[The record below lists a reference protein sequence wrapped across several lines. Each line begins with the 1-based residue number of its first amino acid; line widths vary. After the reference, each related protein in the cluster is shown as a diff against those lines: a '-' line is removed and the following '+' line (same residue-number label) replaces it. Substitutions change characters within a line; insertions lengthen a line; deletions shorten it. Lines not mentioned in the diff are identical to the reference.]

1 MMVHLGQAPVATPM
15 SSVLEWGC
23 PIVHAMAGTVAKA
36 VSPGA
41 DQALPSNLM
50 PVLGF
55 AFAAGVVSAG
65 ATVAVERFGGRV
77 GGILGTVPT
86 TIMPATMGLFATHPM
101 DADGTSS
108 EGFLR
113 SVAMVPAGMMLNA
126 AFLASWRVLPT
137 WLHAED
143 SRTTLWRCVAA
154 SLAVWALLS
163 LAWVL
168 AMNAIEPSV
177 EALLAIGGGTLVAT
191 ATLGIV
197 LCRHGVPAPKGTN
210 HVTWPVLVARGVAAG
225 GAIAV
230 ALVTARSGHA
240 IAGGMAVTFPAI
252 FLTTI
257 VGTWLAQGR
266 EVPVGAVGPMVLGSC
281 AVGSYA
287 MLSGLL
293 YPRLGLVLGTPAC
306 WVLAVGCVSVPA
318 GLWLRAHRMRSDQ
331 E

>member
-1 MMVHLGQAPVATPM
+1 MMDEAAKPVL
-15 SSVLEWGC
+15 VL
-23 PIVHAMAGTVAKA
+23 MLAGVD
-36 VSPGA
+36 VSPNDA
-41 DQALPSNLM
+41 WL

-55 AFAAGVVSAG
+55 ALAAGVVSAL

-101 DADGTSS
+101 GADGTASD
-108 EGFLR
+108 GFLR
-113 SVAMVPAGMMLNA
+113 AVAVVPAGMMLNA
-126 AFLASWRVLPT
+126 AFLASWRVLPR
-137 WLHAED
+137 WLHADD
-143 SRTTLWRCVAA
+143 SKSTLWRCVAA
-154 SLAVWALLS
+154 SLAVWAVLS
-163 LAWVL
+163 LAWVVGMH
-168 AMNAIEPSV
+168 AMQPSTGV
-177 EALLAIGGGTLVAT
+177 LLAIGVGTLLAT
-191 ATLGIV
+191 AALGIV

-210 HVTWPVLVARGVAAG
+210 HVMWPVLVARGVAAG
-225 GAIAV
+225 SAIAM
-230 ALVTARSGHA
+230 ALVIAQGGHA

-287 MLSGLL
+287 MLAGVL
-293 YPRLGLVLGTPAC
+293 YPRLGLWIGTPVC

-318 GLWLRAHRMRSDQ
+318 GLWLRAHSMRADQ

>member
-1 MMVHLGQAPVATPM
+1 MIEDVVPAVLPV
-15 SSVLEWGC
+15 L
-23 PIVHAMAGTVAKA
+23 IVGVDAFTAA
-36 VSPGA
+36 SW
-41 DQALPSNLM
+41 M

-55 AFAAGVVSAG
+55 ALAAGIVSAG

-101 DADGTSS
+101 DSDGTSS

-126 AFLASWRVLPT
+126 AFLASWRVLPR
-137 WLHAED
+137 WLHSDD
-143 SRTTLWRCVAA
+143 SRTTLWRCVVA
-154 SLAVWALLS
+154 SLVVWALLS

-168 AMNAIEPSV
+168 GMNALEPSV
-177 EALLAIGGGTLVAT
+177 EALLTIGGGTLVAT

-230 ALVTARSGHA
+230 ALVIARGGHA

-293 YPRLGLVLGTPAC
+293 YPRLGLVLGTPVC
-306 WVLAVGCVSVPA
+306 WILAVGCVSVPA
-318 GLWLRAHRMRSDQ
+318 GLWLRAHSMRSDL

>member
-1 MMVHLGQAPVATPM
+1 MIEGVVPAVHPVLIVGVDAFMAT
-15 SSVLEWGC
+15 SW
-23 PIVHAMAGTVAKA
+23 
-36 VSPGA
+36 
-41 DQALPSNLM
+41 M

-55 AFAAGVVSAG
+55 AVAAGIVSAG

-113 SVAMVPAGMMLNA
+113 SIAMVPAGMMLNA
-126 AFLASWRVLPT
+126 AFLASWRVLPR
-137 WLHAED
+137 WLHADD

-168 AMNAIEPSV
+168 AMNAIEPSI
-177 EALLAIGGGTLVAT
+177 EALLAIGSGTLVAT

-197 LCRHGVPAPKGTN
+197 LCRHGVPAPKGSN

-230 ALVTARSGHA
+230 ALVIARSGHA

-266 EVPVGAVGPMVLGSC
+266 KVPVGAVGPMVLGSC
-281 AVGSYA
+281 SVGSYA

-293 YPRLGLVLGTPAC
+293 YPSLGLVLGTPAC

-318 GLWLRAHRMRSDQ
+318 GLWLRAHRMRSD
-331 E
+331 EE

>member
-1 MMVHLGQAPVATPM
+1 MIEGVVPA
-15 SSVLEWGC
+15 VL
-23 PIVHAMAGTVAKA
+23 PALIVGVDASTAA
-36 VSPGA
+36 SW
-41 DQALPSNLM
+41 M

-55 AFAAGVVSAG
+55 ALAAGVVSAG

-126 AFLASWRVLPT
+126 AFLASWRVTPR
-137 WLHAED
+137 WLHSND
-143 SRTTLWRCVAA
+143 SRTTLWRCVLA

-168 AMNAIEPSV
+168 GMNALEPSV
-177 EALLAIGGGTLVAT
+177 EALLAIGGGTLLAT

-210 HVTWPVLVARGVAAG
+210 QVTWPVLVARGVAAG

-230 ALVTARSGHA
+230 ALVIARGGHA

-287 MLSGLL
+287 MLAGLL

-306 WVLAVGCVSVPA
+306 WILAVGGVSVPA
-318 GLWLRAHRMRSDQ
+318 GLWLRAHSMRSDQ

>member
-1 MMVHLGQAPVATPM
+1 MIGAVAQA
-15 SSVLEWGC
+15 VLA
-23 PIVHAMAGTVAKA
+23 VLAAGVDA
-36 VSPGA
+36 SWI
-41 DQALPSNLM
+41 

-55 AFAAGVVSAG
+55 ALAAGVVSAG
-65 ATVAVERFGGRV
+65 ATVAVERFGGRI

-101 DADGTSS
+101 NADGTSS
-108 EGFLR
+108 DGFLR
-113 SVAMVPAGMMLNA
+113 AVAVVPAGMMLNA
-126 AFLASWRVLPT
+126 AFLASWRVLPR
-137 WLHAED
+137 WLHADD

-154 SLAVWALLS
+154 SLAVWAVLS
-163 LAWVL
+163 LAWVVGTHAL
-168 AMNAIEPSV
+168 QPSTSV
-177 EALLAIGGGTLVAT
+177 LLAIGGGTLMVT

-197 LCRHGVPAPKGTN
+197 LCRHGVPAPKGSN

-230 ALVTARSGHA
+230 ALVIARGGHA

-287 MLSGLL
+287 MLSSLI

-306 WVLAVGCVSVPA
+306 WILAVGCVSVPA
-318 GLWLRAHRMRSDQ
+318 GLWLRAHSMRADQ

>member
-137 WLHAED
+137 WLHADD

>member
-1 MMVHLGQAPVATPM
+1 MIEGVVPA
-15 SSVLEWGC
+15 VL
-23 PIVHAMAGTVAKA
+23 PALIVGVDASTHA
-36 VSPGA
+36 SW
-41 DQALPSNLM
+41 M

-55 AFAAGVVSAG
+55 ALAAGVVSAG

-108 EGFLR
+108 DGFLR

-126 AFLASWRVLPT
+126 AFLASWRVLPR
-137 WLHAED
+137 WLHSDD
-143 SRTTLWRCVAA
+143 SRTTLWRCVVA
-154 SLAVWALLS
+154 SLVVWALLS
-163 LAWVL
+163 LVWVL
-168 AMNAIEPSV
+168 GMNALEPSV

-197 LCRHGVPAPKGTN
+197 LCRHGVPAPKGSN
-210 HVTWPVLVARGVAAG
+210 HVTWQVLVARGVAAG

-230 ALVTARSGHA
+230 ALVIARSGHA

-287 MLSGLL
+287 MLAGLL

-306 WVLAVGCVSVPA
+306 WILAVGGVSVPA
-318 GLWLRAHRMRSDQ
+318 GLWLRAHSMRSDQ

>member
-1 MMVHLGQAPVATPM
+1 VIDPETVQAWA
-15 SSVLEWGC
+15 
-23 PIVHAMAGTVAKA
+23 PI
-36 VSPGA
+36 
-41 DQALPSNLM
+41 
-50 PVLGF
+50 LGF
-55 AFAAGVVSAG
+55 ALAAGVVSAG

-113 SVAMVPAGMMLNA
+113 AVAVVPAGMMINA
-126 AFLASWRVLPT
+126 AFLASWRVLPR
-137 WLHAED
+137 WLHADD

-154 SLAVWALLS
+154 SLVVWALLS
-163 LAWVL
+163 LAWVVG
-168 AMNAIEPSV
+168 MNALEPSV
-177 EALLAIGGGTLVAT
+177 EVLLAIGGGTLVAT
-191 ATLGIV
+191 ASLGIV

-210 HVTWPVLVARGVAAG
+210 HVTWPVLLARGVAAG

-230 ALVTARSGHA
+230 ALVIARGGHA

-287 MLSGLL
+287 MLSGLI
-293 YPRLGLVLGTPAC
+293 YPRFGLVLGTPTC
-306 WVLAVGCVSVPA
+306 WILAVGCVSVPA
-318 GLWLRAHRMRSDQ
+318 GLWLRAHSMRADQ

>member
-1 MMVHLGQAPVATPM
+1 MIEDVVPAVLPV
-15 SSVLEWGC
+15 L
-23 PIVHAMAGTVAKA
+23 IVGVDAFTAA
-36 VSPGA
+36 SW
-41 DQALPSNLM
+41 M

-55 AFAAGVVSAG
+55 ALAAGIVSAG

-101 DADGTSS
+101 DSDGTSS

-126 AFLASWRVLPT
+126 AFLASWRVLPR
-137 WLHAED
+137 WLHSDD
-143 SRTTLWRCVAA
+143 SRTTLWRCVVA
-154 SLAVWALLS
+154 SLVVWALLS

-168 AMNAIEPSV
+168 GMNALEPSV
-177 EALLAIGGGTLVAT
+177 EALLTIGGGTLVAT

-230 ALVTARSGHA
+230 ALVIARGGHA

-287 MLSGLL
+287 MLAGLL

-306 WVLAVGCVSVPA
+306 WILAVGGVSVPA
-318 GLWLRAHRMRSDQ
+318 GLWLRAHAMRADQ

>member
-1 MMVHLGQAPVATPM
+1 
-15 SSVLEWGC
+15 
-23 PIVHAMAGTVAKA
+23 
-36 VSPGA
+36 
-41 DQALPSNLM
+41 
-50 PVLGF
+50 
-55 AFAAGVVSAG
+55 
-65 ATVAVERFGGRV
+65 
-77 GGILGTVPT
+77 
-86 TIMPATMGLFATHPM
+86 M

-113 SVAMVPAGMMLNA
+113 AVAVVPAGMMINA
-126 AFLASWRVLPT
+126 AFLASWRVLPR
-137 WLHAED
+137 WLHADD

-154 SLAVWALLS
+154 SLVVWALLS
-163 LAWVL
+163 LAWVVG
-168 AMNAIEPSV
+168 MNALEPSV
-177 EALLAIGGGTLVAT
+177 EVLLAIGGGTLVAT
-191 ATLGIV
+191 ASLGIV

-210 HVTWPVLVARGVAAG
+210 HVTWPVLLARGVAAG

-230 ALVTARSGHA
+230 ALVIARGGHA

-287 MLSGLL
+287 MLSGLI
-293 YPRLGLVLGTPAC
+293 YPRFGLVLGTPTC
-306 WVLAVGCVSVPA
+306 WILAVGCVSVPA
-318 GLWLRAHRMRSDQ
+318 GLWLRAHSMRADQ

>member
-1 MMVHLGQAPVATPM
+1 MTGAMVQSVAP
-15 SSVLEWGC
+15 LL
-23 PIVHAMAGTVAKA
+23 IAGIDASTSAA
-36 VSPGA
+36 W
-41 DQALPSNLM
+41 M

-55 AFAAGVVSAG
+55 ALAAGVVSAG

-113 SVAMVPAGMMLNA
+113 AVAVVPAGMMINA
-126 AFLASWRVLPT
+126 AFLASWRVLPR
-137 WLHAED
+137 WLHADD

-154 SLAVWALLS
+154 SLLVWALLS
-163 LAWVL
+163 LAWVVG
-168 AMNAIEPSV
+168 MNALEPSV
-177 EALLAIGGGTLVAT
+177 EALLAIGGGTLLTT

-230 ALVTARSGHA
+230 ALVIARGGHA

-293 YPRLGLVLGTPAC
+293 YPRLGLVLGTLVC
-306 WVLAVGCVSVPA
+306 WILAVGCVSVPA
-318 GLWLRAHRMRSDQ
+318 GLWLRAHSMRSDL

>member
-1 MMVHLGQAPVATPM
+1 MIEGVGPAVHPALIVGVDAFMAT
-15 SSVLEWGC
+15 SW
-23 PIVHAMAGTVAKA
+23 
-36 VSPGA
+36 
-41 DQALPSNLM
+41 M

-55 AFAAGVVSAG
+55 AVAAGIVSAG

-113 SVAMVPAGMMLNA
+113 SIAMVPAGMMLNA
-126 AFLASWRVLPT
+126 AFLASWRVLPR
-137 WLHAED
+137 WLHADD

-168 AMNAIEPSV
+168 AMNAIEPSI
-177 EALLAIGGGTLVAT
+177 EALLAIGSGTLVAT

-197 LCRHGVPAPKGTN
+197 LCRHGVPAPKGSN
-210 HVTWPVLVARGVAAG
+210 HVTWPVLVARGLAAG

-230 ALVTARSGHA
+230 ALVIARSGHA

-281 AVGSYA
+281 SVGSYA

-318 GLWLRAHRMRSDQ
+318 GLWLRAHRMRSD
-331 E
+331 EE

>member
-1 MMVHLGQAPVATPM
+1 M
-15 SSVLEWGC
+15 SVPAE
-23 PIVHAMAGTVAKA
+23 
-36 VSPGA
+36 GA
-41 DQALPSNLM
+41 WLA
-50 PVLGF
+50 VLGF
-55 AFAAGVVSAG
+55 STAAGIVSVG

-113 SVAMVPAGMMLNA
+113 AVAVVPAGMMINA
-126 AFLASWRVLPT
+126 AFLASWRVLPR
-137 WLHAED
+137 WLHADD
-143 SRTTLWRCVAA
+143 SRTTLWRCIAA
-154 SLAVWALLS
+154 SLAVWAVLS
-163 LAWVL
+163 LAWVVGIHAL
-168 AMNAIEPSV
+168 QPTV
-177 EALLAIGGGTLVAT
+177 EAALAIGGGTLLLT
-191 ATLGIV
+191 AALGIV
-197 LCRHGVPAPKGTN
+197 LCRHGVPAPKGGN
-210 HVTWPVLVARGVAAG
+210 RVGVPVLAARGVGAG

-230 ALVTARSGHA
+230 ALLIARGGHP

-287 MLSGLL
+287 MLSGLI
-293 YPRLGLVLGTPAC
+293 YPSLGILLGTPVC
-306 WVLAVGCVSVPA
+306 WMLAVGCVSVPA
-318 GLWLRAHRMRSDQ
+318 GLWLRAHSMRSDQ

>member
-1 MMVHLGQAPVATPM
+1 MIEGVVPA
-15 SSVLEWGC
+15 VL
-23 PIVHAMAGTVAKA
+23 PALIVGVEASTNA
-36 VSPGA
+36 SW
-41 DQALPSNLM
+41 M

-55 AFAAGVVSAG
+55 ALAAGVVSAG

-113 SVAMVPAGMMLNA
+113 AVAVVPAGMMINA
-126 AFLASWRVLPT
+126 AFLASWRVLPR
-137 WLHAED
+137 WLHADD

-154 SLAVWALLS
+154 SLLVWALLS
-163 LAWVL
+163 LVWVIG
-168 AMNAIEPSV
+168 MNAIEPSV

-230 ALVTARSGHA
+230 ALVIARGGHA

-318 GLWLRAHRMRSDQ
+318 GLWLRAHRMRTDH

>member
-1 MMVHLGQAPVATPM
+1 M
-15 SSVLEWGC
+15 SVPAE
-23 PIVHAMAGTVAKA
+23 
-36 VSPGA
+36 GA
-41 DQALPSNLM
+41 WLA
-50 PVLGF
+50 VLGF
-55 AFAAGVVSAG
+55 STAAGIVSVG

-113 SVAMVPAGMMLNA
+113 AVAVVPAGMMINA
-126 AFLASWRVLPT
+126 AFLASWRVLPR
-137 WLHAED
+137 WLHADD
-143 SRTTLWRCVAA
+143 SRTTLWRCIAA
-154 SLAVWALLS
+154 SLAVWAVLS
-163 LAWVL
+163 LAWVVGIHAL
-168 AMNAIEPSV
+168 QPTV
-177 EALLAIGGGTLVAT
+177 EASLAIGGGTLLLT
-191 ATLGIV
+191 AALGIV
-197 LCRHGVPAPKGTN
+197 LCRHGVPAPKGGN
-210 HVTWPVLVARGVAAG
+210 RVGVPVLVARGVGAG
-225 GAIAV
+225 AAIAV
-230 ALVTARSGHA
+230 ALLIARGGHP

-287 MLSGLL
+287 MLSGLI
-293 YPRLGLVLGTPAC
+293 YPSLGILLGTPVC
-306 WVLAVGCVSVPA
+306 WMLAVGCVSVPA
-318 GLWLRAHRMRSDQ
+318 GLWLRAHSMRSDQ